1 MTDHPPR
8 LLPVPAR
15 VSSLVARKG
24 GGRGAPAGL
33 QKDTDLPR
41 FDAFPQLGL
50 FNVFKVVVV
59 CARRTNSSVSHVLR
73 SVLAEQVGVSM
84 LQTSAA
90 THRGDAE

>member
-1 MTDHPPR
+1 MADHPPR

-33 QKDTDLPR
+33 RKDTDLPR

-59 CARRTNSSVSHVLR
+59 CARRTNSSVSHVLQ
-73 SVLAEQVGVSM
+73 SVLAEQVGVM
-84 LQTSAA
+84 LHTSAA
-90 THRGDAE
+90 TLRGDAG